1 MATCTL
7 QQAAKLRVKIS
18 SKDQE
23 NLIWR
28 LGKMTFIIVGVLT
41 IKLKKTASYQCS
53 TWANATKWRKRH
65 ASPTAEVWDYGE
77 KEASA
82 IQRVN
87 SGFYGDADTY
97 SCLCIH
103 TCACTHMLKGT
114 PSKTNCHKHKKITIG
129 RSWQTQSCQPSF
141 HSPHCGLVRLDRLQR
156 EERLSR
162 VGCTD
167 KRWLTGLTLTSIVIQ
182 LKGENSK
189 IKNENH
195 KQIHKTE

>member
-7 QQAAKLRVKIS
+7 RQAAKLRVKIS

-53 TWANATKWRKRH
+53 TWANATKWRRRCT
-65 ASPTAEVWDYGE
+65 SPTAEVWDYGE

-87 SGFYGDADTY
+87 SGFYGDAGTH
-97 SCLCIH
+97 IH
-103 TCACTHMLKGT
+103 AYAFTLVHAHTRTKGHHPT
-114 PSKTNCHKHKKITIG
+114 QTITNTRKLQLAG
-129 RSWQTQSCQPSF
+129 LGSLSLV
-141 HSPHCGLVRLDRLQR
+141 SPAF
-156 EERLSR
+156 
-162 VGCTD
+162 
-167 KRWLTGLTLTSIVIQ
+167 TLLIVVW
-182 LKGENSK
+182 
-189 IKNENH
+189 
-195 KQIHKTE
+195 